1 MDNKKIITNILKS
14 IDKIMSFIE
23 DVKYE
28 SFELD
33 GLLQD
38 ACFMNLMQIGE
49 NASKIDD
56 DYIKK
61 HSDIKWKEM
70 KGLRNR
76 IVHDYDGVNIMIV
89 WNTMKEDLP
98 ILREQLSKLLDE
110 TK

>member
-1 MDNKKIITNILKS
+1 MDNQKIITNLLKS
-14 IDKIMSFIE
+14 INKIITFIK

-28 SFELD
+28 EFESD

-56 DYIKK
+56 DYIKE

-76 IVHDYDGVNIMIV
+76 IVHDYDGVNIKIV
-89 WNTMKEDLP
+89 WDTMKVDLP
-98 ILREQLSKLLDE
+98 ILKEQLSKLLD
-110 TK
+110 